1 VASSYPAGTLQV
13 NKNLLQNTF
22 CLQVRWLGMD
32 KTRYLEI
39 SGRQLAGPDIQKET
53 AQHRASS
60 TAEKIEQR
68 RRKKVCRTTKET
80 FGAGKKKGRGESYS
94 RGDQGKFPQAKGL
107 AHLGNGGGRTESVA
121 SGI

>member
-1 VASSYPAGTLQV
+1 
-13 NKNLLQNTF
+13 
-22 CLQVRWLGMD
+22 MD

-80 FGAGKKKGRGESYS
+80 FGAGKKKGLGDSPVVLWSPGFS
-94 RGDQGKFPQAKGL
+94 RHKSQQVKKQCIFLLSPEVLKGL
-107 AHLGNGGGRTESVA
+107 
-121 SGI
+121 I

>member
-1 VASSYPAGTLQV
+1 
-13 NKNLLQNTF
+13 
-22 CLQVRWLGMD
+22 MD

-80 FGAGKKKGRGESYS
+80 FGAGKKKGEESLTAEGTRESFHRQRAWHIWETGEAEPSQWPVGYE
-94 RGDQGKFPQAKGL
+94 GY
-107 AHLGNGGGRTESVA
+107 VV
-121 SGI
+121 